1 MVHACVPV
9 CVCTGSDA
17 HGLAVIAAFLFFVQC
32 MHFFGYFV
40 NSVPVRM
47 CIYTANCLVPQ
58 HCADLC

>member
-1 MVHACVPV
+1 MLVYLCV
-9 CVCTGSDA
+9 CVLGVMHTV
-17 HGLAVIAAFLFFVQC
+17 LQLLLLFFFVQC

-40 NSVPVRM
+40 NSAPVRM